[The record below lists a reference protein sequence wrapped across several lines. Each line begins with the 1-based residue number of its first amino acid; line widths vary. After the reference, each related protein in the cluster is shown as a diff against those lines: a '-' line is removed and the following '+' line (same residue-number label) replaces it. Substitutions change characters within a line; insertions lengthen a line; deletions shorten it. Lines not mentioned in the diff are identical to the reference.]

1 MCEVARIASRK
12 PMPRSALTT
21 WDGKHLH
28 GSAANRHGIGGETE
42 SSVTFRRVSQ
52 AIAMRLTNAG
62 MMHLFD
68 SSPRRTRGDGSTQ
81 KRHEKRAERIGPF
94 YAVLNKGL
102 SAKAAGQALKS
113 GHRRQPFNPFG
124 APVGWAVWGFC
135 SSRGAAGRI
144 ALVFSRLFRA
154 GEVFGR
160 KKNTRMR
167 AGERGVSK
175 GVTLL

>member
-1 MCEVARIASRK
+1 
-12 PMPRSALTT
+12 
-21 WDGKHLH
+21 
-28 GSAANRHGIGGETE
+28 
-42 SSVTFRRVSQ
+42 
-52 AIAMRLTNAG
+52 MRLTNAW

-68 SSPRRTRGDGSTQ
+68 SSPRRMRGDGSTQ

-144 ALVFSRLFRA
+144 ALVFSCLFEGIGIAATAALHAIEFFARA
-154 GEVFGR
+154 QLF
-160 KKNTRMR
+160 TF
-167 AGERGVSK
+167 
-175 GVTLL
+175 VTTGQMPVDVEMDDHEMSPS